1 VNWYLPG
8 AVWKLVLVWLGDW
21 KDVPAA
27 SRRTWWVSLGWG
39 LLATVALTLL
49 LVLKTRSLERGGWL
63 ESESAALVA
72 LEAAEL
78 ISFNDAIWLDVFGNG
93 FVLTAMISVSA
104 GIAAFRR
111 RPLFAIALAL
121 GYASLFIPVVIGW
134 LAWGRTRPTI
144 IASGI
149 GSPGALLSSFPS
161 GHLVQAIVAFG
172 ILCYL
177 WLRNGR
183 SFGERSLT
191 CILYLLLVFTVALA
205 RLRLG
210 AHWPSDMIAAAIIG
224 FFWLA
229 MVVRALRAAESVSA
243 QGRPRTIDLEQHTL
257 RSSPQM
263 MFTPP
268 AGDR

>member
-1 VNWYLPG
+1 VNWYLPS
-8 AVWKLVLVWLGDW
+8 AVWKLVLVWFDDW
-21 KDVPAA
+21 KNVPAA
-27 SRRTWWVSLGWG
+27 ARRTWWVSLGWG
-39 LLATVALTLL
+39 LLATVVLTLV
-49 LVLKTRSLERGGWL
+49 LVLQTRSLERGGWL
-63 ESESAALVA
+63 ARESAALVA

-93 FVLTAMISVSA
+93 FVLTAMIFVSA
-104 GIAAFRR
+104 GIAASRG
-111 RPLFAIALAL
+111 RPLIAIALAL
-121 GYASLFIPVVIGW
+121 GYLSLFIPVVLGW

-149 GSPGALLSSFPS
+149 GSPGGLLSSFPS
-161 GHLVQAIVAFG
+161 GHLVQAVVAFG

-183 SFGERSLT
+183 SIAERSVT
-191 CILYLLLVFTVALA
+191 CIVYLLLVCTVVLA

-210 AHWPSDMIAAAIIG
+210 AHWPSDMIAGAVIG

-229 MVVRALRAAESVSA
+229 MVVRALRAAEKVSA
-243 QGRPRTIDLEQHTL
+243 QNRPRTVELEQHTH

-268 AGDR
+268 PSCR